1 MVVVVDGRTFKGE
14 SDVRLLIAEDDRS
27 IRELIALTVPDDWDV
42 VQATDG
48 VEAIALA
55 RRYRPDAIILDQ
67 DMPVVRGTEVCQLV
81 QREGWRSR
89 CTIVALTASR
99 DPEVRREMIQAGAD
113 AFLEKPFSPVELL
126 QLLNAW
132 DLDHV

>member
-1 MVVVVDGRTFKGE
+1 M
-14 SDVRLLIAEDDRS
+14 RLLIAEDDLS

-67 DMPVVRGTEVCQLV
+67 EMPVVRGTEVCQLV

-99 DPEVRREMIQAGAD
+99 DPAVRREMIQAGAD